1 MASGFGRAS
10 DQGATTNG
18 VKEVRFTL
26 PLRKFGLG
34 QPCADFVEKVG
45 ARIGC
50 NSNEAV
56 FAEVRTA

>member
-1 MASGFGRAS
+1 VGSG
-10 DQGATTNG
+10 TTIALTRQTLPG
-18 VKEVRFTL
+18 EVRDGTRTVDDLF
-26 PLRKFGLG
+26 LG
-34 QPCADFVEKVG
+34 GHLLADLVEKVG

>member
-1 MASGFGRAS
+1 
-10 DQGATTNG
+10 
-18 VKEVRFTL
+18 VKVSL
-26 PLRKFGLG
+26 PYELRKFGFRL
-34 QPCADFVEKVG
+34 PRADFVEKVG

>member
-1 MASGFGRAS
+1 MELCPFSAPLW
-10 DQGATTNG
+10 
-18 VKEVRFTL
+18 TL
-26 PLRKFGLG
+26 SVLLER
-34 QPCADFVEKVG
+34 ADFVEKVG

>member
-1 MASGFGRAS
+1 MPRER
-10 DQGATTNG
+10 Q
-18 VKEVRFTL
+18 EL
-26 PLRKFGLG
+26 
-34 QPCADFVEKVG
+34 ADFVEKVG